1 MLAPEYR
8 VEMCPPRSF
17 DLWAFKCSSSAQLKA
32 VLNLKH
38 YLSCYDTRSERY
50 ILHFMTR
57 LGKDKLM
64 WEMSM
69 TRCRDEFQDIFD
81 IDRLMEALKDLK
93 SLPTSLSLCPYYFAD
108 LFSYLKFWREIW
120 KVGICGL
127 AKNPLGPVSKWVFR
141 FLLVALN

>member
-1 MLAPEYR
+1 MLAAEYR

-64 WEMSM
+64 REMSM

-93 SLPTSLSLCPYYFAD
+93 SLPPFPSAHIIFQTCTP
-108 LFSYLKFWREIW
+108 I
-120 KVGICGL
+120 
-127 AKNPLGPVSKWVFR
+127 
-141 FLLVALN
+141 